1 MHLGHI
7 VVGKPRA
14 THGFATSVASPAKE
28 LSERSSRRW
37 VIGQQRWLIAAIFF
51 CFILF
56 ALCAPIATKGAVTAF
71 RAALLLWLA
80 KILVER
86 GKIER
91 QPLALP
97 LLLFL
102 LFTTLSTIFSTE
114 PLLSWGRMRGV
125 TELTIALLV
134 GQTLKNLRQVKI
146 LTYLLLAACLVSVA
160 ITAFQYTVG
169 IGIKLTADPPTSVS
183 LSQLGLLPEDII
195 QKVNRKKVLTQS
207 QLFAKLD
214 QLAPDSSVELGVAR
228 EISLAHLDVWTGSPF
243 AHINVSIA
251 HTKALAEALR
261 QPGVKLVR
269 GRPLRAEGTLK
280 HYFPYSEVMVLIG
293 LVAWGLLLAPGASLR
308 IKVLLGLAFLSI
320 STVVVLTLTRISL
333 ASLLLA
339 CCLIT
344 WKQVSGRSR
353 RLILVAFFVA
363 LLLSVNW
370 IQQHRA
376 QKWMDL
382 SDPGTQYRLLMWRDS
397 IKFIRAHPF
406 LGTGL
411 DSIGGHW
418 QRWDLEAYRR
428 FPLKSHFHS
437 TPVEFAVEC
446 GLPTLA
452 VWLWLMGGY
461 LVFLLRLLTSSRRAG
476 WFPQGLASGI
486 LGGLVAVLLTS
497 LLQYNFGDS
506 EAMIVFWFLMGLAFA
521 LERILHDSE
530 MSAESSRSEN
540 ADFTVYLS
548 RT

>member
-7 VVGKPRA
+7 AIGKSRASHDFGVVVP
-14 THGFATSVASPAKE
+14 SPMEE
-28 LSERSSRRW
+28 LSQGKSRWW
-37 VIGQQRWLIAAIFF
+37 VMGRQRWLDAALFF

-56 ALCAPIATKGAVTAF
+56 VLCAPIATKGAVTAF
-71 RAALLLWLA
+71 RAALLLWLT
-80 KILVER
+80 KILIER
-86 GKIER
+86 RKLER

-102 LFTTLSTIFSTE
+102 VFTTVSTIFSTE

-134 GQTLKNLRQVKI
+134 GQTLKNLRQVMT
-146 LTYLLLAACLVSVA
+146 LTYLLLAACLVSVG
-160 ITAFQYTVG
+160 ITALQYTVG
-169 IGIKLTADPPTSVS
+169 IGIKLTADTPTSVS
-183 LSQLGLLPEDII
+183 VSQLGLLPGDII
-195 QKVNRKKVLTQS
+195 QKVNRKNVLTQR
-207 QLFAKLD
+207 QLFARLD
-214 QLAPDSSVELGVAR
+214 QLPPDSNIELSVAR
-228 EISLAHLDVWTGSPF
+228 EISLANLHVWTGSPF
-243 AHINVSIA
+243 ARLSIV
-251 HTKALAEALR
+251 TQRKALEEALR

-293 LVAWGLLLAPGASLR
+293 LVAWGLLVAPGADLR

-333 ASLLLA
+333 ASLLLG

-397 IKFIRAHPF
+397 LKFIRAHPIV
-406 LGTGL
+406 GTGL

-437 TPVEFAVEC
+437 TPIEFAVEC

-461 LVFLLRLLTSSRRAG
+461 LVFLLRLSTSSRKAG

-486 LGGLVAVLLTS
+486 LGGLLAVLLTS

-521 LERILHDSE
+521 LERILHNNE
-530 MSAESSRSEN
+530 IFLRPGKSEN
-540 ADFTVYLS
+540 V
-548 RT
+548 

>member
-7 VVGKPRA
+7 AVGKSRA
-14 THGFATSVASPAKE
+14 AHDFGAVVPSPADE
-28 LSERSSRRW
+28 LSRGKIRPW
-37 VIGQQRWLIAAIFF
+37 VIGRERWLDAALFF

-56 ALCAPIATKGAVTAF
+56 VLCAPIATKGAVTAF
-71 RAALLLWLA
+71 RAALLLWVA
-80 KILVER
+80 KILIER
-86 GKIER
+86 RKLER
-91 QPLALP
+91 QPLAVP

-102 LFTTLSTIFSTE
+102 LFTTVSTIFSTE
-114 PLLSWGRMRGV
+114 PLLSWGRMRGI

-134 GQTLKNLRQVKI
+134 GQSLKSLRQVKI
-146 LTYLLLAACLVSVA
+146 LVYLLLAACLVSVG
-160 ITAFQYTVG
+160 ITAWQYTVG
-169 IGIKLTADPPTSVS
+169 IGIQLTADPPTSVS
-183 LSQLGLLPEDII
+183 LSQLGLLPADII
-195 QKVNRKKVLTQS
+195 QKVNRKSVLTQQ
-207 QLFAKLD
+207 QLFTKLD
-214 QLAPDSSVELGVAR
+214 QLPPDSRVELTVAR
-228 EISLAHLDVWTGSPF
+228 EISLAHLNVWTGSPF
-243 AHINVSIA
+243 AHLSIVA
-251 HTKALAEALR
+251 QSKALEAALR

-293 LVAWGLLLAPGASLR
+293 LVAWGLLVAPGSDFR
-308 IKVLLGLAFLSI
+308 IKVPLGLAFLSI

-333 ASLLLA
+333 ASLLLG
-339 CCLIT
+339 CCFIT
-344 WKQVSGRSR
+344 WKQVSGSSR
-353 RLILVAFFVA
+353 RLILVASFVA
-363 LLLSVNW
+363 LLFGVNW

-397 IKFIRAHPF
+397 IKFIRAHPIV
-406 LGTGL
+406 GTGL

-437 TPVEFAVEC
+437 TPIEFAVEC

-461 LVFLLRLLTSSRRAG
+461 LVFLLRLSTLSRKAG
-476 WFPQGLASGI
+476 WFPQGLTSGI
-486 LGGLVAVLLTS
+486 LGGLLAVLVTS

-521 LERILHDSE
+521 LERILHNE
-530 MSAESSRSEN
+530 MSTESDGEK
-540 ADFTVYLS
+540 V
-548 RT
+548 

>member
-7 VVGKPRA
+7 AIGKSQA
-14 THGFATSVASPAKE
+14 TADFGGAVRSPAEE
-28 LSERSSRRW
+28 LSHTNSSW
-37 VIGQQRWLIAAIFF
+37 WAIGRQRWIDAALFF

-56 ALCAPIATKGAVTAF
+56 VLCAPIATKGAVTAF

-80 KILVER
+80 KILTER
-86 GKIER
+86 RKLER

-102 LFTTLSTIFSTE
+102 VFTTVSTIFSTE

-146 LTYLLLAACLVSVA
+146 LTYLLLAACLVSVG
-160 ITAFQYTVG
+160 ITAWQYTVG
-169 IGIKLTADPPTSVS
+169 IGIKLTADAPTSVS
-183 LSQLGLLPEDII
+183 MSQLGLLPGDII
-195 QKVNRKKVLTQS
+195 QKVNRQKILTQR

-214 QLAPDSSVELGVAR
+214 QLAPDSSAELSVAR

-243 AHINVSIA
+243 ARLSIVA
-251 HTKALAEALR
+251 QKKALEESLR

-293 LVAWGLLLAPGASLR
+293 LVAWGLLLSPGADLR

-320 STVVVLTLTRISL
+320 SIVVVLTLTRISL
-333 ASLLLA
+333 ASLLLG

-353 RLILVAFFVA
+353 RLILVAFFVS

-382 SDPGTQYRLLMWRDS
+382 GDPGTQYRLLMWRDS
-397 IKFIRAHPF
+397 VKFIRAHPIV
-406 LGTGL
+406 GTGL

-437 TPVEFAVEC
+437 TPIEFAVEC

-461 LVFLLRLLTSSRRAG
+461 LVYLLRLSTSSRKAG

-486 LGGLVAVLLTS
+486 LGGLLAVLLTS
-497 LLQYNFGDS
+497 LVQYNFGDS

-521 LERILHDSE
+521 LERILRDNE
-530 MSAESSRSEN
+530 MSLESSRN
-540 ADFTVYLS
+540 GNV
-548 RT
+548 

>member
-7 VVGKPRA
+7 AIGKSQTAHDFGAAVHSPAEELSQESSRWWVVGRQP
-14 THGFATSVASPAKE
+14 
-28 LSERSSRRW
+28 
-37 VIGQQRWLIAAIFF
+37 WLDAALFF

-56 ALCAPIATKGAVTAF
+56 VLCAPVATKGAVTAF
-71 RAALLLWLA
+71 RAALLFWLA
-80 KILVER
+80 KILIER
-86 GKIER
+86 RKLER

-102 LFTTLSTIFSTE
+102 LLTGISTVFSTE

-146 LTYLLLAACLVSVA
+146 LVSLLLGACLVSVG
-160 ITAFQYTVG
+160 ITVWQYTVG
-169 IGIKLTADPPTSVS
+169 TGIKLTMIGATSVP
-183 LSQLGLLPEDII
+183 LSQFGLLPEDII
-195 QKVNRKKVLTQS
+195 QKVNRRRVITQG

-214 QLAPDSSVELGVAR
+214 QLAPDSSVDLTVAR
-228 EISLAHLDVWTGSPF
+228 EISLAHLNVWTGSPF
-243 AHINVSIA
+243 AHLNVRIA
-251 HTKALAEALR
+251 QKKALEEALR

-293 LVAWGLLLAPGASLR
+293 LVAWGLLVAPGADLR
-308 IKVLLGLAFLSI
+308 IKLPLGLAFLSI
-320 STVVVLTLTRISL
+320 STVIVLTLTRISL
-333 ASLLLA
+333 ASLLLG
-339 CCLIT
+339 CCFIT
-344 WKQVSGRSR
+344 WKQVSGHSR
-353 RLILVAFFVA
+353 RLILVSFFVV

-376 QKWMDL
+376 QKWVDL

-397 IKFIRAHPF
+397 IKFIRAHPIV
-406 LGTGL
+406 GTGL
-411 DSIGGHW
+411 DSIEGHW

-437 TPVEFAVEC
+437 TPIEFAVEC

-452 VWLWLMGGY
+452 LWLWLMGGY
-461 LVFLLRLLTSSRRAG
+461 LVFLLRLSTVSRKAG
-476 WFPQGLASGI
+476 WFPQGLATGI
-486 LGGLVAVLLTS
+486 LGGLLAVLLTS

-521 LERILHDSE
+521 LDRILRDNE
-530 MSAESSRSEN
+530 MSLESHRTEN
-540 ADFTVYLS
+540 V
-548 RT
+548 

>member
-1 MHLGHI
+1 M
-7 VVGKPRA
+7 
-14 THGFATSVASPAKE
+14 T
-28 LSERSSRRW
+28 
-37 VIGQQRWLIAAIFF
+37 
-51 CFILF
+51 
-56 ALCAPIATKGAVTAF
+56 
-71 RAALLLWLA
+71 
-80 KILVER
+80 
-86 GKIER
+86 
-91 QPLALP
+91 
-97 LLLFL
+97 
-102 LFTTLSTIFSTE
+102 
-114 PLLSWGRMRGV
+114 
-125 TELTIALLV
+125 
-134 GQTLKNLRQVKI
+134 
-146 LTYLLLAACLVSVA
+146 LTYLLLAACLVSVG
-160 ITAFQYTVG
+160 ITAWQYTVG
-169 IGIKLTADPPTSVS
+169 IGIKLAADAPTSVS
-183 LSQLGLLPEDII
+183 LPQLGLLPGDII
-195 QKVNRKKVLTQS
+195 QKVNRKSVLTQR

-214 QLAPDSSVELGVAR
+214 QLPPDSNVELSVAR
-228 EISLAHLDVWTGSPF
+228 EISLANLHAWTGSPF
-243 AHINVSIA
+243 ARLSIVA
-251 HTKALAEALR
+251 QRKALEEALR

-293 LVAWGLLLAPGASLR
+293 LVAWGLLVAPGADLR
-308 IKVLLGLAFLSI
+308 IKVLLALTFLSI

-333 ASLLLA
+333 ASLLLG

-397 IKFIRAHPF
+397 IKFIRAHPIV
-406 LGTGL
+406 GTGL

-437 TPVEFAVEC
+437 TPIEFAVEC

-461 LVFLLRLLTSSRRAG
+461 LVFLLRLSTSSRKAG

-486 LGGLVAVLLTS
+486 LGGLLAVLLTS

-521 LERILHDSE
+521 LERILHNNE
-530 MSAESSRSEN
+530 IFLRPGKSEN
-540 ADFTVYLS
+540 V
-548 RT
+548 

>member
-7 VVGKPRA
+7 AIGKSQA
-14 THGFATSVASPAKE
+14 TADFGGAVHSPAEEQSKGN
-28 LSERSSRRW
+28 SSW
-37 VIGQQRWLIAAIFF
+37 WAIGRQRWLDAALFF

-56 ALCAPIATKGAVTAF
+56 VLCAPIATKGAVTAF
-71 RAALLLWLA
+71 RAALLLWLT
-80 KILVER
+80 KILIER
-86 GKIER
+86 RKLER

-102 LFTTLSTIFSTE
+102 VFTTVSTIFSTE

-134 GQTLKNLRQVKI
+134 GQTLKNLRQVMT
-146 LTYLLLAACLVSVA
+146 LTYLLLAACLVSVG
-160 ITAFQYTVG
+160 ITALQYTVG
-169 IGIKLTADPPTSVS
+169 IGIKLTADTPTSVS
-183 LSQLGLLPEDII
+183 VSQLGLLPGDII
-195 QKVNRKKVLTQS
+195 QKVNRKNVLTQR
-207 QLFAKLD
+207 QLFARLD
-214 QLAPDSSVELGVAR
+214 QLPPDSNIELSVAR
-228 EISLAHLDVWTGSPF
+228 EISLANLHVWTGSPF
-243 AHINVSIA
+243 ARLSIVA
-251 HTKALAEALR
+251 QRKALEEALR

-293 LVAWGLLLAPGASLR
+293 LVAWGLLVAPGADLR
-308 IKVLLGLAFLSI
+308 IKVPLGLAFLAI

-333 ASLLLA
+333 ASLLLG

-397 IKFIRAHPF
+397 LKFIRAHPIV
-406 LGTGL
+406 GTGL

-437 TPVEFAVEC
+437 TPIEFAVEC

-461 LVFLLRLLTSSRRAG
+461 LVFLLRLSTSSRKAG

-486 LGGLVAVLLTS
+486 LGGLLAVLLTS

-521 LERILHDSE
+521 LERILHNNE
-530 MSAESSRSEN
+530 IFLRPGKSEN
-540 ADFTVYLS
+540 V
-548 RT
+548 

>member
-1 MHLGHI
+1 MHLGHTI
-7 VVGKPRA
+7 VGKLRGTDYFGAVVP
-14 THGFATSVASPAKE
+14 SPAEE
-28 LSERSSRRW
+28 LSQSKSRWW
-37 VIGQQRWLIAAIFF
+37 VIGRERWLDAALFF

-56 ALCAPIATKGAVTAF
+56 VLCAPIATKGAVTAF

-80 KILVER
+80 KILIER
-86 GKIER
+86 RKLER

-102 LFTTLSTIFSTE
+102 LFTAVSTIFSTE
-114 PLLSWGRMRGV
+114 PLLSWGRMRGI

-134 GQTLKNLRQVKI
+134 GQTLRNLRQIKI
-146 LTYLLLAACLVSVA
+146 LVCLLLAACLVSVG
-160 ITAFQYTVG
+160 ITAWQYTVG
-169 IGIKLTADPPTSVS
+169 IGIRLNADAPTSAS
-183 LSQLGLLPEDII
+183 LSQLGLLAGDII
-195 QKVNRKKVLTQS
+195 QKVNHKNVLTPQ
-207 QLFAKLD
+207 QLFNKLD
-214 QLAPDSSVELGVAR
+214 QWPADSRVELTVAR
-228 EISLAHLDVWTGSPF
+228 EISLAHLNVWTGSPF
-243 AHINVSIA
+243 ARLSII
-251 HTKALAEALR
+251 TQKKALEAALQ
-261 QPGVKLVR
+261 QPGMNLAR

-293 LVAWGLLLAPGASLR
+293 LVAWGLLISPGAGLR
-308 IKVLLGLAFLSI
+308 IKVPLGLAFVSI

-333 ASLLLA
+333 ASLLLG

-353 RLILVAFFVA
+353 RVILVAFFGA
-363 LLLSVNW
+363 LLFGVNW

-397 IKFIRAHPF
+397 LKFIRAHPIV
-406 LGTGL
+406 GTGL

-437 TPVEFAVEC
+437 TPIEFAVEC

-461 LVFLLRLLTSSRRAG
+461 LVFLLRLSTLSRKAD

-521 LERILHDSE
+521 LDRILHNNETSL
-530 MSAESSRSEN
+530 ESSRN
-540 ADFTVYLS
+540 GTA
-548 RT
+548 

>member
-7 VVGKPRA
+7 AIGKSRA
-14 THGFATSVASPAKE
+14 TAAFGGAVHSPAKE
-28 LSERSSRRW
+28 LSQGDSRWW
-37 VIGQQRWLIAAIFF
+37 VIGRQRWLDAALFF

-56 ALCAPIATKGAVTAF
+56 VLCAPIATKGAVTAF

-80 KILVER
+80 KILIER
-86 GKIER
+86 PKLER

-102 LFTTLSTIFSTE
+102 LFTTVSTIFSTE
-114 PLLSWGRMRGV
+114 PLLRWGRMRGV
-125 TELTIALLV
+125 TELTIALVV

-146 LTYLLLAACLVSVA
+146 LTYLLLAACLMSVG
-160 ITAFQYTVG
+160 ITAWQYTVG
-169 IGIKLTADPPTSVS
+169 IGIKLTADAPTSVS
-183 LSQLGLLPEDII
+183 LSQLGLLPGDII
-195 QKVNRKKVLTQS
+195 QKVNRKNILTQR

-214 QLAPDSSVELGVAR
+214 QLPPASSVELSVAR
-228 EISLAHLDVWTGSPF
+228 EISLAHLNVWTGSPF
-243 AHINVSIA
+243 ARLSIVA
-251 HTKALAEALR
+251 QKKALEAALQ

-293 LVAWGLLLAPGASLR
+293 LVAWGLLVAPGADLR
-308 IKVLLGLAFLSI
+308 IKVPLGLAFLSI

-333 ASLLLA
+333 PGLLLG

-397 IKFIRAHPF
+397 IKFIRAHPIV
-406 LGTGL
+406 GTGL

-418 QRWDLEAYRR
+418 QRWGLEAYRR

-437 TPVEFAVEC
+437 TPIEFAVEC

-461 LVFLLRLLTSSRRAG
+461 LAFLLRLSTSSRKAG

-486 LGGLVAVLLTS
+486 LGGLLAVLLTS

-521 LERILHDSE
+521 LERILRDNE
-530 MSAESSRSEN
+530 MSPESRRSEN
-540 ADFTVYLS
+540 A
-548 RT
+548 

>member
-7 VVGKPRA
+7 AIGKSQA
-14 THGFATSVASPAKE
+14 TADFGGAVRSPAEE
-28 LSERSSRRW
+28 LSHTNSSW
-37 VIGQQRWLIAAIFF
+37 WAIGRQRWIDAALFF

-56 ALCAPIATKGAVTAF
+56 VLCAPIATKGAVTAF

-80 KILVER
+80 KVLTER
-86 GKIER
+86 RKLQR

-102 LFTTLSTIFSTE
+102 VFTTVSTIFSIE

-146 LTYLLLAACLVSVA
+146 LTYLLLAACLVSVG
-160 ITAFQYTVG
+160 ITAWQYTVG
-169 IGIKLTADPPTSVS
+169 IGIKLTADAPTSVS
-183 LSQLGLLPEDII
+183 MSRLGLLPGDII
-195 QKVNRKKVLTQS
+195 QKVNRKKILTQR

-214 QLAPDSSVELGVAR
+214 QLAPDSSVELSVAR

-243 AHINVSIA
+243 ARLSIVA
-251 HTKALAEALR
+251 QKKALEEGLR

-293 LVAWGLLLAPGASLR
+293 LVAWGLLVSPGADLR

-320 STVVVLTLTRISL
+320 SIVVVLTLTRISL
-333 ASLLLA
+333 ASLLLG

-397 IKFIRAHPF
+397 FKFIRAHPIV
-406 LGTGL
+406 GSGL

-437 TPVEFAVEC
+437 TPIEFAVEC

-461 LVFLLRLLTSSRRAG
+461 LMFLLRLTTSARKAG
-476 WFPQGLASGI
+476 WFPQGLASG
-486 LGGLVAVLLTS
+486 LLAGLVAVLLTS

-521 LERILHDSE
+521 LNRILHAGE
-530 MSAESSRSEN
+530 MSTESRSSEN
-540 ADFTVYLS
+540 A
-548 RT
+548 

>member
-7 VVGKPRA
+7 AIGKSRASHDFGVVVP
-14 THGFATSVASPAKE
+14 SPVEE
-28 LSERSSRRW
+28 LSQGKSRWW
-37 VIGQQRWLIAAIFF
+37 VGRQRWLDAGLFF

-56 ALCAPIATKGAVTAF
+56 VLCAPIATKGAVTAF
-71 RAALLLWLA
+71 RAALLLWLGQ
-80 KILVER
+80 ILIER
-86 GKIER
+86 RKLER

-102 LFTTLSTIFSTE
+102 MFTTVSTIFSTE

-146 LTYLLLAACLVSVA
+146 LTYLLLFACLVSVG
-160 ITAFQYTVG
+160 ITAWQYTVG
-169 IGIKLTADPPTSVS
+169 IGIKLNPDAPTSIS
-183 LSQLGLLPEDII
+183 LSQLGLLPGDII
-195 QKVNRKKVLTQS
+195 QKVNRKNVLTQQ
-207 QLFAKLD
+207 QLFTKLD
-214 QLAPDSSVELGVAR
+214 QSPPDSIVELSVAR
-228 EISLAHLDVWTGSPF
+228 EISLAHLNVWTGSPF
-243 AHINVSIA
+243 ARLSIVA
-251 HTKALAEALR
+251 QKRALEELLQ
-261 QPGVKLVR
+261 QPGVTLVR

-293 LVAWGLLLAPGASLR
+293 LVAWGLLVTPGADLR

-333 ASLLLA
+333 ASLLLG
-339 CCLIT
+339 CCFVT

-353 RLILVAFFVA
+353 RVILVAFFGA
-363 LLLSVNW
+363 LLFGVNW

-397 IKFIRAHPF
+397 VKFIRAHPIV
-406 LGTGL
+406 GTGL

-437 TPVEFAVEC
+437 TPIEFAVEC

-452 VWLWLMGGY
+452 VWMWLMGGY
-461 LVFLLRLLTSSRRAG
+461 LVFLLRLSNSTRKAG

-486 LGGLVAVLLTS
+486 LGGLLAVLLTS
-497 LLQYNFGDS
+497 LVQYNFGDS

-521 LERILHDSE
+521 LERILRDNE
-530 MSAESSRSEN
+530 MSLESSRN
-540 ADFTVYLS
+540 GNV
-548 RT
+548 

>member
-7 VVGKPRA
+7 AIGKSRA
-14 THGFATSVASPAKE
+14 TAAFGGAVHSPAKE
-28 LSERSSRRW
+28 LSQGDSRWW
-37 VIGQQRWLIAAIFF
+37 VIGRQRWLDAALFF

-56 ALCAPIATKGAVTAF
+56 VLCAPIATKGAVTAF

-80 KILVER
+80 KILIER
-86 GKIER
+86 PKIER

-102 LFTTLSTIFSTE
+102 LFTTVSTIFSTE

-146 LTYLLLAACLVSVA
+146 LTYLLLAACLVSVG
-160 ITAFQYTVG
+160 ITAWQYTVG
-169 IGIKLTADPPTSVS
+169 IGIKLTADAPTSVS
-183 LSQLGLLPEDII
+183 LSQLGLLPGDII
-195 QKVNRKKVLTQS
+195 QKVNRKNILTQR
-207 QLFAKLD
+207 QLFTKLD
-214 QLAPDSSVELGVAR
+214 QLPRDSSVELTVAR

-243 AHINVSIA
+243 AHLSIVA
-251 HTKALAEALR
+251 QKKVLEAAL
-261 QPGVKLVR
+261 QQSGVKLVR

-293 LVAWGLLLAPGASLR
+293 LVAWGLLVAPGADLR
-308 IKVLLGLAFLSI
+308 IKILLGLAFLSI
-320 STVVVLTLTRISL
+320 SIVVVLTLTRISL
-333 ASLLLA
+333 AGLLLG

-397 IKFIRAHPF
+397 IKFIRAHPIV
-406 LGTGL
+406 GTGL

-437 TPVEFAVEC
+437 TPIEFAVEC

-461 LVFLLRLLTSSRRAG
+461 LAFLLRLSTSSRKAG

-486 LGGLVAVLLTS
+486 LGGLLAVLLTS

-521 LERILHDSE
+521 LERILRDNE
-530 MSAESSRSEN
+530 MLLRSGKSEN
-540 ADFTVYLS
+540 A
-548 RT
+548 

>member
-7 VVGKPRA
+7 AIGKSQA
-14 THGFATSVASPAKE
+14 TADFGGAVRSPAEE
-28 LSERSSRRW
+28 LSHTNSSW
-37 VIGQQRWLIAAIFF
+37 WAIGRQRWIDAALFF

-56 ALCAPIATKGAVTAF
+56 VLCAPIATKGAVTAF

-80 KILVER
+80 KILTER
-86 GKIER
+86 RKLER

-102 LFTTLSTIFSTE
+102 VFTTVSTIFSTE
-114 PLLSWGRMRGV
+114 PLLSWGRMRGI

-146 LTYLLLAACLVSVA
+146 LTYLLLAACLVSVG
-160 ITAFQYTVG
+160 ITAWQYTVG
-169 IGIKLTADPPTSVS
+169 IGIELTADAPTSVS
-183 LSQLGLLPEDII
+183 MSQLGLLPGDII
-195 QKVNRKKVLTQS
+195 QKVNRKKILTQR

-214 QLAPDSSVELGVAR
+214 QLAPDSSAELSVAR

-243 AHINVSIA
+243 ARLSIVA
-251 HTKALAEALR
+251 QKKALEESLR

-293 LVAWGLLLAPGASLR
+293 LVAWGLLVAPGADLR

-320 STVVVLTLTRISL
+320 SIVVVLTLTRISL
-333 ASLLLA
+333 ASLLLG

-397 IKFIRAHPF
+397 IKFIRAHPIV
-406 LGTGL
+406 GTGL

-437 TPVEFAVEC
+437 TPIEFAVEC

-461 LVFLLRLLTSSRRAG
+461 LVFLLRLSTSSRKAG

-486 LGGLVAVLLTS
+486 LGGLLAVLLTS

-521 LERILHDSE
+521 LERILRDNE
-530 MSAESSRSEN
+530 MSPESRRSEN
-540 ADFTVYLS
+540 A
-548 RT
+548 

>member
-1 MHLGHI
+1 MHLGQNAL
-7 VVGKPRA
+7 GKWRA
-14 THGFATSVASPAKE
+14 APDFGGAVHSPALE
-28 LSERSSRRW
+28 LGQENSRRW
-37 VIGQQRWLIAAIFF
+37 VLGREGWLDAALFF
-51 CFILF
+51 CLILF
-56 ALCAPIATKGAVTAF
+56 VLCAPVATKGAVTAY
-71 RAALLLWLA
+71 RVALLLWLV
-80 KILVER
+80 KILIER
-86 GKIER
+86 RKLER

-102 LFTTLSTIFSTE
+102 LFTTVSTVFSTE

-134 GQTLKNLRQVKI
+134 GQTLKNLRQVRI
-146 LTYLLLAACLVSVA
+146 LVYLLLAAGLVSVG
-160 ITAFQYTVG
+160 ITAWQYTFG
-169 IGIKLTADPPTSVS
+169 IGIKLTANTPASVS

-195 QKVNRKKVLTQS
+195 QKVNRKNVFTQH
-207 QLFAKLD
+207 QLFARLE
-214 QLAPDSSVELGVAR
+214 QLPPNSSVELTVAR

-243 AHINVSIA
+243 AYLNVTIA
-251 HTKALAEALR
+251 QKKALEDTLQ
-261 QPGVKLVR
+261 QPGVNLGR

-280 HYFPYSEVMVLIG
+280 HYFPYSEVMVMIG
-293 LVAWGLLLAPGASLR
+293 LLAWGLLIAPGANLH
-308 IKVLLGLAFLSI
+308 IKILMGLAFLSI
-320 STVVVLTLTRISL
+320 SAVVVLTLTRISL
-333 ASLLLA
+333 AGLLLG

-344 WKQVSGRSR
+344 WKQVNGRSR
-353 RLILVAFFVA
+353 RLILVAFFAA
-363 LLLSVNW
+363 LLVGVNW

-397 IKFIRAHPF
+397 TKFIRAHPIV
-406 LGTGL
+406 GMGL

-437 TPVEFAVEC
+437 TPIEFAVEC

-461 LVFLLRLLTSSRRAG
+461 LAFLLRLTTLSRKAG
-476 WFPQGLASGI
+476 WFPQGLASG
-486 LGGLVAVLLTS
+486 LLAGLVAVLLTS

-521 LERILHDSE
+521 LKRILHDSE
-530 MSAESSRSEN
+530 MSTESRSSEN
-540 ADFTVYLS
+540 A
-548 RT
+548 

>member
-1 MHLGHI
+1 MHFGQNVLG
-7 VVGKPRA
+7 KWRA
-14 THGFATSVASPAKE
+14 APDFGDAIRSPALEVSKE
-28 LSERSSRRW
+28 NSRWW
-37 VIGQQRWLIAAIFF
+37 VLRRVAWLDAALFF

-56 ALCAPIATKGAVTAF
+56 VLCAPTATKGAVTAF

-80 KILVER
+80 KIL
-86 GKIER
+86 IER
-91 QPLALP
+91 RKLEAQPLALP

-102 LFTTLSTIFSTE
+102 LFTAVSTIFSTE

-146 LTYLLLAACLVSVA
+146 LVYLLLFAALVSVA
-160 ITAFQYTVG
+160 ITAWQYTFG
-169 IGIKLTADPPTSVS
+169 IGIRLTADAPASAS
-183 LSQLGLLPEDII
+183 LSHLGLLPEDII
-195 QKVNRKKVLTQS
+195 QKVNRRKILTQH
-207 QLFAKLD
+207 QLFTTLE
-214 QLAPDSSVELGVAR
+214 QLPPNSNVELTVAR
-228 EISLAHLDVWTGSPF
+228 EISLAHMDVWTGSPF
-243 AHINVSIA
+243 AHLNITVP
-251 HTKALAEALR
+251 HKALEDALR
-261 QPGVKLVR
+261 QPDIKLGR

-280 HYFPYSEVMVLIG
+280 HYFPYSEVMVMIG
-293 LVAWGLLLAPGASLR
+293 LLAWGLLIAPGASLR
-308 IKVLLGLAFLSI
+308 VKIVMGLAFLSI

-333 ASLLLA
+333 AGLLLGS
-339 CCLIT
+339 CLIT
-344 WKQVSGRSR
+344 WRQVSGRSR
-353 RLILVAFFVA
+353 RLILVTFFAA
-363 LLLSVNW
+363 LLVGVNW

-397 IKFIRAHPF
+397 LKFIRAHPIV
-406 LGTGL
+406 GMGL

-437 TPVEFAVEC
+437 TPIEFAVEC

-461 LVFLLRLLTSSRRAG
+461 LVFLLRLTTSARKAG
-476 WFPQGLASGI
+476 WFPQGLASGL

-506 EAMIVFWFLMGLAFA
+506 EAMILFWFLMGIAFA
-521 LERILHDSE
+521 LERILRDGKPSL
-530 MSAESSRSEN
+530 ESSS
-540 ADFTVYLS
+540 S
-548 RT
+548 